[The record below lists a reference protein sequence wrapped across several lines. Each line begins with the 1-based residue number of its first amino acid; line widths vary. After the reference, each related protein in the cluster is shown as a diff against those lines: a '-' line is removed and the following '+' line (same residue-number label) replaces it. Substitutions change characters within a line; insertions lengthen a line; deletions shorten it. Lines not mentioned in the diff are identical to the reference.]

1 MIETK
6 PLKSAK
12 KGAAISMTEE
22 KGKKVGKIVE
32 EPKGVQPTR
41 PLTGYIF
48 FSNEVVPQ
56 IVTSEKCS
64 HKEAMKIAGTRW

>member
-1 MIETK
+1 MIEEKTH
-6 PLKSAK
+6 KSGK
-12 KGAAISMTEE
+12 KGAAVSRTEE
-22 KGKKVGKIVE
+22 KSKKVGKIIE

-64 HKEAMKIAGTRW
+64 HKDAMRIAGTRW